1 MINQVIIA
9 GRLIE
14 DPQADGRGCALRLEL
29 ARPARGSSGGEEAP
43 ATVRAVASDER
54 RAANLQRYLR
64 KGRDV
69 LIHGHLQQD
78 AGGLCVAVDSFE
90 FMEDGLRTHLVV
102 GAPTA
107 EQAMWRRGGVEDLVV
122 RRTHDLQLDGSR
134 AGAGDGDA
142 PVQDQDLPRDARP
155 TGATRLARP
164 PPTPDPGRAGVACTG
179 PPGR

>member
-107 EQAMWRRGGVEDLVV
+107 
-122 RRTHDLQLDGSR
+122 R
-134 AGAGDGDA
+134 AGGSPAA
-142 PVQDQDLPRDARP
+142 LTRP
-155 TGATRLARP
+155 TAAAPMTAKPAPATAPKPAAKPAAR
-164 PPTPDPGRAGVACTG
+164 TAAAA
-179 PPGR
+179 